1 MQKRILDDA
10 FAEIGIDI
18 DLKAG
23 NLIKLDKSRAT
34 SNKMPSAQQ
43 KSAKKVKKSKVVRQ
57 TTLSPSEE
65 KNVDILFSS
74 DEGTPSLANATPQ
87 KRSLASYSNYR
98 SVSFL
103 KDDAKRSVVGR
114 KGVSQDKFRS
124 EDRSRKFRNGQL
136 KQYAM
141 SDQHSVDGQ
150 LIPRSPESEMVGSE
164 QQKALSDLFM
174 RELSEDLIK
183 CPVCLKDIPIFFKEG
198 HAAICQQEVEP
209 YLHQSKTAVG
219 AEEDSMT
226 AGNRSIGFDQS
237 FHEKDVQPNIA
248 IYGLIKELD
257 NLIELNQAMNL
268 NKESAEA
275 INDLKSL
282 LTIAIE
288 AFQNNHVSFSHLSD
302 EFVEPSRSAHIMQ
315 GNRSTQPEH

>member
-1 MQKRILDDA
+1 
-10 FAEIGIDI
+10 
-18 DLKAG
+18 
-23 NLIKLDKSRAT
+23 
-34 SNKMPSAQQ
+34 
-43 KSAKKVKKSKVVRQ
+43 
-57 TTLSPSEE
+57 
-65 KNVDILFSS
+65 
-74 DEGTPSLANATPQ
+74 
-87 KRSLASYSNYR
+87 
-98 SVSFL
+98 
-103 KDDAKRSVVGR
+103 
-114 KGVSQDKFRS
+114 
-124 EDRSRKFRNGQL
+124 
-136 KQYAM
+136 
-141 SDQHSVDGQ
+141 
-150 LIPRSPESEMVGSE
+150 
-164 QQKALSDLFM
+164 
-174 RELSEDLIK
+174 
-183 CPVCLKDIPIFFKEG
+183 
-198 HAAICQQEVEP
+198 
-209 YLHQSKTAVG
+209 
-219 AEEDSMT
+219 MT